1 MVLSKKR
8 YFCKGDGEVW
18 KNLEIYA
25 AKCEVSEYWG
35 WKGIPPGVW
44 LGPLYIEPSI

>member
-1 MVLSKKR
+1 MVWCNRCDVMVSSKNR

-25 AKCEVSEYWG
+25 VK
-35 WKGIPPGVW
+35 
-44 LGPLYIEPSI
+44 